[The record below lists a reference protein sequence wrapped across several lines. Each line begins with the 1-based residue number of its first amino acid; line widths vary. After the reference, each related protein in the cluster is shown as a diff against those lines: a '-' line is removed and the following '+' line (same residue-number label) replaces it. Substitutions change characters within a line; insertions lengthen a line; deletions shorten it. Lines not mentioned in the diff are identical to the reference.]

1 MALRPRSALFRETDS
16 SALPLRYV
24 HLLPPIGGRK
34 GKRANETNSTR
45 FTMDFTRVDIIGL
58 STSPSSGGAY
68 ALVLGEVEGNR
79 RLPIIIGA
87 FEAQAIALELE
98 KIQPPRPM
106 THDLLRDTFEAVDVE
121 VTEVV
126 IDELREGTFF
136 AKIRYRHDGEEHQ
149 LDSRPSDAVALAV
162 RVDAPIFVA
171 PMVLDEAGI
180 VAEDESDISSLA
192 EQAEETTGTE
202 EDEPSGTELEQMQQ
216 KLEEAVEEEDY
227 ERAAELR
234 DEIQRLEQERQQN
247 QN

>member
-1 MALRPRSALFRETDS
+1 
-16 SALPLRYV
+16 
-24 HLLPPIGGRK
+24 
-34 GKRANETNSTR
+34 
-45 FTMDFTRVDIIGL
+45 MDFTRVDIIGL

-106 THDLLRDTFEAVDVE
+106 THDLLRDTFEAVDVD

-149 LDSRPSDAVALAV
+149 LDSRHSDAVALAV

-192 EQAEETTGTE
+192 EQAEEPSSSE
-202 EDEPSGTELEQMQQ
+202 EGEGEGTELEQMQK
-216 KLEEAVEEEDY
+216 KLEEAVEKEDY

-234 DEIQRLEQERQQN
+234 DEIQRLEQEQQQN